1 MQPNFLKILF
11 NTNINSVV
19 LNRKSVFNLY
29 TRQFVREIARQRTF
43 KENFDTSF
51 EFNEKSLDDVDHLDV
66 FANNELKLGEI
77 DVYGFDYDYTLAI
90 YKESLQ
96 ILIYQLGKEKLVD
109 KLKYPPGIK
118 DLPYQ
123 PGFAIRGLHYDM
135 QKGILMKLDA
145 FHQIQFTSVYR
156 GLTPLTKKEI
166 IDIYKGSHISQELIR
181 GSSRQG
187 PRMRQLND
195 LFSVPEICLL
205 STVTE
210 YFIRNKIPHHPE
222 ILSHDVQGAVRRI
235 HPTMHAMLEKA
246 NIGGYLEEHK
256 ELAQFLQSLQKGGK
270 KMFLIT
276 NSPFK
281 FVFISKLLFQGPRMR
296 QLNDLFSVP
305 EICLLSTVTEY
316 FIRNKIPHH
325 PEILSH
331 DVQGAVRRI
340 HPTMHAMLEKANIGG
355 YLEEHKELAQFLQ
368 SLQKGGKK
376 MFLITNSPFKF
387 VDRGM
392 TFMLGPCWRNYFDI
406 VIVEAKKPL
415 FFANQSWPFRIYDVE
430 ANCTLWEEVK
440 SLEKGRVYIEGNL
453 SDLQRM
459 TKWYGKNVLYVGDQI
474 YSDLADLT
482 LHHGWRTGAIIYELS
497 DEIRILNR
505 PDYKKAVSWLKSFQS
520 ASQQTY
526 NKDSEYIRREYE
538 SIRNFTK
545 AKFNR
550 QFGSIFRTH
559 DNPTY
564 FSRRLFRYSDIYT
577 SQITN
582 LSRYPLNHIF
592 YPKRFA
598 LPHEK

>member
-1 MQPNFLKILF
+1 MA
-11 NTNINSVV
+11 S
-19 LNRKSVFNLY
+19 R
-29 TRQFVREIARQRTF
+29 RTF
-43 KENFDTSF
+43 KENFDTSYDL
-51 EFNEKSLDDVDHLDV
+51 NEKSLDADVDPLGV

-156 GLTPLTKKEI
+156 GLTCLTEEEV
-166 IDIYKGSHISQELIR
+166 IDVYKGSHISQELIR

-195 LFSVPEICLL
+195 LFSVPETCLL
-205 STVTE
+205 SSVAE

-246 NIGGYLEEHK
+246 DIGDYLEKH
-256 ELAQFLQSLQKGGK
+256 ELTKFLQSLQ
-270 KMFLIT
+270 
-276 NSPFK
+276 
-281 FVFISKLLFQGPRMR
+281 
-296 QLNDLFSVP
+296 
-305 EICLLSTVTEY
+305 E
-316 FIRNKIPHH
+316 
-325 PEILSH
+325 
-331 DVQGAVRRI
+331 A
-340 HPTMHAMLEKANIGG
+340 
-355 YLEEHKELAQFLQ
+355 
-368 SLQKGGKK
+368 GKK

-392 TFMLGPCWRNYFDI
+392 TFMLGPCWRNYFDV

-430 ANCTLWEEVK
+430 AKCTLWEEVK

-497 DEIRILNR
+497 HEIRILNR

-520 ASQQTY
+520 ASQKSYDQ
-526 NKDSEYIRREYE
+526 DSEYIRKEYE
-538 SIRNFTK
+538 STRAFTK
-545 AKFNR
+545 AQFNK

-582 LSRYPLNHIF
+582 LMRYPLNHIF